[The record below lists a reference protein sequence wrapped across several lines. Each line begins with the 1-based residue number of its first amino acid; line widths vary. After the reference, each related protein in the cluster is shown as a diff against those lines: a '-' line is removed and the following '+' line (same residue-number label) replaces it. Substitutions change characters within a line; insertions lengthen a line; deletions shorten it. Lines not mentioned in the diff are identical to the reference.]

1 MTVLVAMVLA
11 GLGTFALRSS
21 MVLLQERL
29 GSIAWLE
36 RRLALV
42 GPAVLGAIVTSWLVV
57 EDGGRT
63 MPNAVEVAAVA
74 LALVVVRRTGKVGL
88 ALGAGLPVYWAG
100 AMLGV
105 A

>member
-1 MTVLVAMVLA
+1 
-11 GLGTFALRSS
+11 
-21 MVLLQERL
+21 
-29 GSIAWLE
+29 
-36 RRLALV
+36 
-42 GPAVLGAIVTSWLVV
+42 
-57 EDGGRT
+57 